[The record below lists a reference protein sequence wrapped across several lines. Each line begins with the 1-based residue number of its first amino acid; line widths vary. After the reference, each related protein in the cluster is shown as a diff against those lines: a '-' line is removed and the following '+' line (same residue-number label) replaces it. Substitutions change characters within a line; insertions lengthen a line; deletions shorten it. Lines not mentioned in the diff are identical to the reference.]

1 MTRQRKEDIRIG
13 FFQKHRRDPGFSS
26 VCIRERSAGEV
37 FIEVELTEK
46 LSLEKSYEG
55 IPVRTTLTTPFV
67 NAVPPISERP

>member
-26 VCIRERSAGEV
+26 VCVRERLGEV
-37 FIEVELTEK
+37 YIDVEVTED

-67 NAVPPISERP
+67 NAVLPVSEQP

>member
-1 MTRQRKEDIRIG
+1 MTRQRKEDIRMG

-26 VCIRERSAGEV
+26 VCVRERPGEV
-37 FIEVELTEK
+37 YIDVEVTEN

-67 NAVPPISERP
+67 NAVLPVAEQP